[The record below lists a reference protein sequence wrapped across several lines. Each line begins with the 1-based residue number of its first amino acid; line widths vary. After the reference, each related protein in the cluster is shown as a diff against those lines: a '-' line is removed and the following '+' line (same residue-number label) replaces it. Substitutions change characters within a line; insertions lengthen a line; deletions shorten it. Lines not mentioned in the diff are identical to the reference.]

1 MTTLSTSQNPV
12 DLIDPINGVVYR
24 NLIYTGTRN
33 AILIGNE
40 YANQITGGPG
50 DDEIE
55 GGGNAD
61 TLYGGEGNDI
71 LWGFYFYYD
80 SELGTGSEVNYL
92 IEQENS
98 NRYLDKLYGGKGDD
112 AYVLDQYVH
121 RSAPPEIYEFLN
133 EGVDTI
139 FGDVGSY
146 TLPANVEN
154 YVNDLNLTANGVPV
168 AMTINGNALNNILQ
182 SSPPFE
188 VEDVAQ
194 LLTRV
199 NEDWMAKENFYGL
212 EGDDTI
218 LAGGGDDILSGGEG
232 ADSLKGGGGDDL
244 IIGGPGTDIAIFYGS
259 SSQYLL
265 TYSSTGVHVLDQ
277 RAGSPDGED
286 MAQEVEILRFSDKD
300 ISLSSTNVT
309 VDEILVLQQNI
320 GLYRLS
326 DDFLS
331 FIDTEISV
339 GETVWTG
346 TRLYNSA
353 EKPFTL
359 KLTPAAILNYDD
371 GSFGLVSG
379 SGTKWTE
386 QRFTSDGVTSGGTT
400 KLTLDQIF
408 DKETAFSVD
417 INGGGLGDTISEV
430 IDADGYV
437 GGSNEL
443 ALYKGLSGRYVIDEL
458 GKTVAQNFSAGAVTV
473 VSGSKNWSPKG
484 AILGITETST
494 DSIEVILLKGS
505 SHLVQRINIE
515 SGALVGSA
523 AKIKDSDELAS
534 RECYYNLDI
543 NGDGQI
549 SLVGADDPPANWAL

>member
-12 DLIDPINGVVYR
+12 DLIDPINGIVYQ
-24 NLIYTGTRN
+24 NLIYTGSGN
-33 AILIGNE
+33 ATLIGNE

-50 DDEIE
+50 NDVIE

-80 SELGTGSEVNYL
+80 SELGTGSEVDYL

-98 NRYLDKLYGGKGDD
+98 NRYIDKLYGGKGDD

-188 VEDVAQ
+188 AEDVAQ
-194 LLTRV
+194 LLTHV
-199 NEDWMAKENFYGL
+199 NEDWTAKENFYGL

-244 IIGGPGTDIAIFYGS
+244 IIGGPGTDIAIFYGT

-286 MAQEVEILRFSDKD
+286 MVQEVEILRFSDKD

-331 FIDTEISV
+331 FIDIEISV

-386 QRFTSDGVTSGGTT
+386 QKFTSDGVTSGGTT

-408 DKETAFSVD
+408 DKEIAFSVD

-430 IDADGYV
+430 VDADGYV

-443 ALYKGLSGRYVIDEL
+443 ALYKGSSGRYVIDEL
-458 GKTVAQNFSAGAVTV
+458 GKTVAQNFSAGAETV

-484 AILGITETST
+484 TILGIAETSI
-494 DSIEVILLKGS
+494 DSIEILLQKGS
-505 SHLVQRINIE
+505 SYLAQQIDID
-515 SGALVGSA
+515 SGSLIGRAV
-523 AKIKDSDELAS
+523 KIKDGVELAS
-534 RECYYNLDI
+534 REYYYDLDI
-543 NGDGQI
+543 NGDGLV
-549 SLVGADDPPANWAL
+549 SLVGLSSPPNGWDQ